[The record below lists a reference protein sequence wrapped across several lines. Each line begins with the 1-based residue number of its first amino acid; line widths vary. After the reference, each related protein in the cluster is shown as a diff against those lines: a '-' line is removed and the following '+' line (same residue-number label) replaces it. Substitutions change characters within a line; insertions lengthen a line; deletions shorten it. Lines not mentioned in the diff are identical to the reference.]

1 MPSGNR
7 GAAGPPDTPGA
18 RGNRLSPLAFVLVFG
33 LVSGLADFVYEGARS
48 IIGPYLA
55 SFGATAALVG
65 VITGIGEAI
74 ALVFR
79 LFTGRLSDRTG
90 RHWAISITGYAITLV
105 CVPLLAVAGSVAV
118 ACVFIIGERF
128 GKAVRTPARDTMLAE
143 ASVDLGRGRVF
154 ATHEA
159 LDQTGALVGPLVVA
173 AVLAAQH
180 SYSTAFAILAIPG
193 LFAMGVLFYLRR
205 QVPQPSAYDP
215 SIHPTQTTPVSV
227 HGFSRLYWH
236 YAVFTAL
243 TLLGFA
249 TFAVLGYHLARHHI
263 VPPAQVPV
271 LYAVAMG
278 VAALAALG
286 SGWVYDHFG
295 LNGLIVVPLLGAVI
309 PFWSFSTSV
318 ALVWAGAVL
327 WGAVM
332 GIHESTMRAAVADL
346 VPRERRGAGYG
357 TFTAI
362 YGLAWLAGSALIGVL
377 YDVSIDTA
385 ISYIVAVQAIALL
398 AFLPV
403 LRSSERTGQ
412 TVTT

>member
-1 MPSGNR
+1 MTSDDP
-7 GAAGPPDTPGA
+7 AAAIQPEKPAP
-18 RGNRLSPLAFVLVFG
+18 RRNHLSPLVFVLVFG
-33 LVSGLADFVYEGARS
+33 LVSGLGDFVYEGARS

-55 SFGATAALVG
+55 TFGATAALVG
-65 VITGIGEAI
+65 VITGIGEAV

-90 RHWAISITGYAITLV
+90 RHWAISITGYAITMV
-105 CVPLLAVAGSVAV
+105 CVPLLAVAGSVGV

-143 ASVDLGRGRVF
+143 ASVDLGRGKAF

-159 LDQTGALVGPLVVA
+159 LDQAGALVGPLVVA
-173 AVLAAQH
+173 AVLAAH
-180 SYSTAFAILAIPG
+180 DSYSTAFAILAIPG
-193 LFAMGVLFYLRR
+193 LFAMGVLGYLRR

-215 SIHPTQTTPVSV
+215 NINATQTRPVSV
-227 HGFSRLYWH
+227 RGFSRLYWH

-249 TFAVLGYHLARHHI
+249 TFAVLGYHLTRHHI

-271 LYAVAMG
+271 IYAVAMG

-295 LNGLIVVPLLGAVI
+295 LNGLIILPLLGALI

-318 ALVWAGAVL
+318 ILVWAGAVI

-346 VPRERRGAGYG
+346 VPRERRGVGYG

-362 YGLAWLAGSALIGVL
+362 YGLA
-377 YDVSIDTA
+377 
-385 ISYIVAVQAIALL
+385 
-398 AFLPV
+398 
-403 LRSSERTGQ
+403 
-412 TVTT
+412 